1 MAEQQHPDIDRV
13 TGTPTTGHVWD
24 DIRELNT
31 PLPRWWLWLFYA
43 TIIWSVGY
51 WIVYP
56 SWPLISGYTQGMFGW
71 QSRNSIVNDM
81 AGLKAVRGPMTDKL
95 AAASLQE
102 IASDPSLLEFARAQA
117 KPIFNENCAPCHGSG
132 GGGRK
137 GFPNLNDDD
146 WLWGGKLDDVAQT
159 IMHGVRSAD
168 GQTRLGGMP
177 AFGRDGMLK
186 RSEIEAVAQY
196 TRSLA
201 GLSIDPKSDIA
212 TGKKVFADVCAACHG
227 DDGKGK
233 RDMGAPNL
241 TDAIWLYGSDA
252 QAIVDGLWNGRNGMM
267 PAWSTR
273 LDDST
278 IKALAVYVHTL
289 GGGEK

>member
-1 MAEQQHPDIDRV
+1 MAEQKHEIDGV
-13 TGTPTTGHVWD
+13 TGTATTGHVWD

-31 PLPRWWLWLFYA
+31 PLPRWWLWLFCA
-43 TIIWSVGY
+43 TIVWSVGY

-56 SWPLISGYTQGMFGW
+56 SWPLIAGYTQGAFGW
-71 QSRNSIVNDM
+71 QSRNAIVNEM
-81 AGLKAVRGPMTDKL
+81 AGLKAIRGPMTDKL
-95 AAASLQE
+95 AEASLQE
-102 IASDPSLLEFARAQA
+102 IFNDASLLDFARAQA
-117 KPIFNENCAPCHGSG
+117 KPIFSENCAPCHGTG

-146 WLWGGKLDDVAQT
+146 WLWGGKLADIQQT
-159 IMHGVRSAD
+159 IRHGVRSAD
-168 GQTRLGGMP
+168 SNTRVGGMP

-186 RSEIEAVAQY
+186 RPEIEAVAQY

-201 GLSIDPKSDIA
+201 GLAVDPNSDRA
-212 TGKKVFADVCAACHG
+212 LGKKVFADVCAACHG
-227 DDGKGK
+227 ADGKGK

-241 TDAIWLYGSDA
+241 TDAIWLYGSDTTS
-252 QAIVDGLWNGRNGMM
+252 IVDGLWNGRNGMM
-267 PAWSTR
+267 PAWNGR

-278 IKALAVYVHTL
+278 VKALAVYVYTL